1 MRCETRRRRAL
12 AACLRGV
19 GCETD
24 MCGPTQAATLH
35 EGVRHVIEQAE
46 AHGSATGSSLRVHG
60 TAEGCTTHVVCVAC
74 IVYPSARCVV
84 QVGRAVHLFGSC
96 CGECRAG
103 RAGYWR
109 RRQVRILSAWAV
121 ANSCECQNNGRLERL
136 AGGGGEKKMRHKR
149 HWWGT
154 RLNRQALRLHLGWR
168 MPLGSNLSRE

>member
-12 AACLRGV
+12 AACVRGV

-60 TAEGCTTHVVCVAC
+60 TAGGCTTLWLCVAC
-74 IVYPSARCVV
+74 VVHPSARCVV

-109 RRQVRILSAWAV
+109 RRQVRTFSAWVV
-121 ANSCECQNNGRLERL
+121 ASSCEWQNYGRWDRL
-136 AGGGGEKKMRHKR
+136 AGGWGRKNAAQRKAAGG
-149 HWWGT
+149 GT
-154 RLNRQALRLHLGWR
+154 GAGRALIGTTIACSATK
-168 MPLGSNLSRE
+168 GA